1 MDKYPAFAGC
11 NVDREAPNPETD
23 GDIDIEGPL
32 DYRIL
37 DLRWRSEKGSI
48 LSPIIFNAD
57 AQLADDFGKLS
68 IEYLQRWRL
77 TRNHLLTA
85 RIFGG
90 AIIGETPDSYFLFG
104 LSGTTDY
111 LFDYAFIGRSDQT
124 GIWSQQMF
132 LTDGG
137 FKSQTDAFARS
148 ILAANVNV
156 PFYRFIGA
164 FGDLAIANGG
174 NTSYEYWD
182 YGLYIEFIPDFLEIY
197 FPFQNSQQML
207 ITEPNYYKQIRFVL
221 NIELDAVMN
230 RVRRGWY

>member
-1 MDKYPAFAGC
+1 MEKPQTPIFC
-11 NVDREAPNPETD
+11 
-23 GDIDIEGPL
+23 
-32 DYRIL
+32 L
-37 DLRWRSEKGSI
+37 DLVV
-48 LSPIIFNAD
+48 LPIICSITRLLVA
-57 AQLADDFGKLS
+57 ATKPVFGANKS
-68 IEYLQRWRL
+68 FRQ
-77 TRNHLLTA
+77 TA
-85 RIFGG
+85 
-90 AIIGETPDSYFLFG
+90 AL
-104 LSGTTDY
+104 
-111 LFDYAFIGRSDQT
+111 
-124 GIWSQQMF
+124 
-132 LTDGG
+132 
-137 FKSQTDAFARS
+137 KVKTDAFARS